1 MVFSPPPVIGVYV
14 RQMSAS
20 DAQSLQL
27 PIKRSARPEAGDRLA
42 GETGDEES
50 DDKQQASRCCSIIV
64 SGEKMIEQSMQNL
77 ARFIFI
83 VYEQLGQLMPIEEVH
98 GKRKRSTSMFDGA
111 AALDRPKD
119 KQAFSVVVSEIVS
132 VFSQKESSIYPLPNA
147 KTNEPT
153 PDKPDPYIELTFV
166 HHKFDL
172 QENLTNYRCVQLQ
185 DSETVPY
192 SINSRVLSVEQAA
205 ANEVNQPGASPVSNP
220 IDHRFLAQSS
230 TCQTVSTNQ
239 TQTTCRCSTL
249 GTFAVLADL
258 GRADETSSQQRIQN
272 RIQLMLKL
280 NRICIFSCGISAILL
295 LITIVSFYFHKNSLR
310 GTKTI
315 NHLLFL
321 RNNQLPGHLTKAVN
335 YQNVLLSNQAKINFL
350 ICLFFLECAMLV
362 SLGLSES
369 GQNSQVFC
377 RLASLAIHYF
387 LLTVFAWLLFDCFIS
402 SYLLV
407 LTESKQQ
414 QNQSS
419 MLFNQVQPLVVL
431 NSNGFTTTTTASSL
445 DLQHSTRQ
453 YTLRT
458 CKLLTYLLPLFIV
471 VLSSWID
478 PSSYCSK
485 SWTTTTNSAF
495 QSSAELYAIC
505 WHQFDNIYVMFYV
518 VPSIALLLAS
528 LVFLVVSLGLRLRR
542 VNNPPQSNK
551 QFTYLAS
558 NGHLDVNKPQQFSS
572 AAKNS
577 LFASNTRI
585 NLFNLIITAGCWLF
599 ASFYLNNLLE
609 TFENFH
615 FNQLIFDSRQQ
626 PKHSAPAYVEPLL
639 TSNSFTRTFTQL
651 PDSNLALFAFLF
663 VVLNVLHC
671 VVLFIKL
678 AIRGLIGQICAQFT
692 SICLFKAKQQHS
704 LNNLSQLY
712 MPPSYHQAG
721 DNQANSANLDS
732 LKYDQK
738 LNKFEPLQNGSLS
751 SVANNQAAQQP
762 LIPPPQLITQ
772 YQLGANGRQQFNAE
786 HLMNEIADDDVY
798 ENDDQQHFSEQQSN
812 SETMLASDLQTS
824 EQSDSEQF
832 LLRKSTFAPD
842 AQYGKEFVL
851 LKKNRV
857 YGQKQQTPSQ
867 SSQSSRQAQ
876 MENFYECIE
885 DAGNGFYE
893 PMIYSAA
900 YGETSQPA
908 RGFANNKY
916 NRLMNQQQPNFSDHD
931 SEYENPIER
940 FNNRSV
946 RTTNGKLLRNYS
958 SNDFLNE
965 RDAQSRLDQPLL
977 PAIIRDNTSHHPQ
990 FALSSATNHRNLNR
1004 QFVASPNRY
1013 NPANAS
1019 FSSTIDRNAL
1029 LNPSNSV
1036 NGVRTTNYRPSKQTK
1051 DMISEQEQNLKQI
1064 QAQLKQFQLQMAMS
1078 NSSQGNGSPMMSE
1091 PEELKDQQRCLNGA
1105 QPAAAAQ
1112 QGSYLSSNNSSASD
1126 NVNSSV

>member
-1 MVFSPPPVIGVYV
+1 MT
-14 RQMSAS
+14 
-20 DAQSLQL
+20 
-27 PIKRSARPEAGDRLA
+27 
-42 GETGDEES
+42 GEIGDEES
-50 DDKQQASRCCSIIV
+50 DDKQAASRCCSIIV
-64 SGEKMIEQSMQNL
+64 SSEKMIEQSMQNL
-77 ARFIFI
+77 AKFIFI
-83 VYEQLGQLMPIEEVH
+83 IYEQLGQLMPIEEVH
-98 GKRKRSTSMFDGA
+98 SKRKRSTGDGNA
-111 AALDRPKD
+111 GFYQVLDRQSKD
-119 KQAFSVVVSEIVS
+119 RHASIVVSEIVS
-132 VFSQKESSIYPLPNA
+132 VFSQKESSIYPLPNP
-147 KTNEPT
+147 KTSG
-153 PDKPDPYIELTFV
+153 DRSDRQDPYIELTFL
-166 HHKFDL
+166 HHKSVGL
-172 QENLTNYRCVQLQ
+172 QENLTSFRCAQLQ

-192 SINSRVLSVEQAA
+192 SFNNRVLSVEQAA
-205 ANEVNQPGASPVSNP
+205 ANEVNHPAAGQVSNP
-220 IDHRFLAQSS
+220 VDHRFLAQSS
-230 TCQTVSTNQ
+230 TCQTVFTNQ

-249 GTFAVLADL
+249 GTFAVLADV
-258 GRADETSSQQRIQN
+258 GQSADQGAGQLRVQN

-280 NRICIFSCGISAILL
+280 NRICIFSCGVSAILL

-335 YQNVLLSNQAKINFL
+335 YQNVLLSSQAKINFL

-369 GQNSQVFC
+369 GQNNQVFC

-407 LTESKQQ
+407 LTETKQQ
-414 QNQSS
+414 QNQSGL
-419 MLFNQVQPLVVL
+419 LFNQVQSLVVL

-445 DLQHSTRQ
+445 DLQNSTRQ

-471 VLSSWID
+471 VMSSWID

-485 SWTTTTNSAF
+485 SWTTTGQQPSG
-495 QSSAELYAIC
+495 ELYAIC

-528 LVFLVVSLGLRLRR
+528 LVFLAVSLALRMRR
-542 VNNPPQSNK
+542 LNNPQQSNK
-551 QFTYLAS
+551 QFTYLTP
-558 NGHLDVNKPQQFSS
+558 NDHLDKPLQQTKYSM
-572 AAKNS
+572 
-577 LFASNTRI
+577 FASNTRI
-585 NLFNLIITAGCWLF
+585 NLFNLLITTCCWLF

-615 FNQLIFDSRQQ
+615 FNHQLIFEAHHQKQQ
-626 PKHSAPAYVEPLL
+626 SSAYVEPLL
-639 TSNSFTRTFTQL
+639 SSNSFTRSFTQL

-663 VVLNVLHC
+663 IVLNVLHC
-671 VVLFIKL
+671 VVLFVKL
-678 AIRGLIGQICAQFT
+678 AVRGLVGQICVQFA
-692 SICLFKAKQQHS
+692 SICLFKSKQQHS

-712 MPPSYHQAG
+712 MPPSYHQNHS
-721 DNQANSANLDS
+721 DNQTSSANLDS

-738 LNKFEPLQNGSLS
+738 LKKLDPLQNGSLN
-751 SVANNQAAQQP
+751 SVTAGQAAQQP

-772 YQLGANGRQQFNAE
+772 YQLNANGRVQFNQE
-786 HLMNEIADDDVY
+786 QLMNEIGDDDVY
-798 ENDDQQHFSEQQSN
+798 ENDDQQHFSEQQST
-812 SETMLASDLQTS
+812 SETMLASSDLQTS

-832 LLRKSTFAPD
+832 LLRNKLNDSQF
-842 AQYGKEFVL
+842 GKEFL

-857 YGQKQQTPSQ
+857 YGQKQQLSVAPAN
-867 SSQSSRQAQ
+867 RAVQ

-885 DAGNGFYE
+885 DGSGFYE

-900 YGETSQPA
+900 YGETQ
-908 RGFANNKY
+908 RGFANKY
-916 NRLMNQQQPNFSDHD
+916 NRLANQPNFSDVD

-940 FNNRSV
+940 FTSRPV
-946 RTTNGKLLRNYS
+946 RTNQTKLLRNYS

-977 PAIIRDNTSHHPQ
+977 PAIIRDNTNQPQ
-990 FALSSATNHRNLNR
+990 FGLSSNTGHRNFNR
-1004 QFVASPNRY
+1004 PFIEHASPSRY
-1013 NPANAS
+1013 NPAS

-1036 NGVRTTNYRPSKQTK
+1036 NGLRTTNFRAAKKQAK

-1064 QAQLKQFQLQMAMS
+1064 QQQLKQFQLQLAMS
-1078 NSSQGNGSPMMSE
+1078 QNSQNNSQSNSQMMQE

-1105 QPAAAAQ
+1105 QQTVVQ
-1112 QGSYLSSNNSSASD
+1112 QGSYLSSNSSVSD

>member
-1 MVFSPPPVIGVYV
+1 
-14 RQMSAS
+14 
-20 DAQSLQL
+20 
-27 PIKRSARPEAGDRLA
+27 
-42 GETGDEES
+42 
-50 DDKQQASRCCSIIV
+50 
-64 SGEKMIEQSMQNL
+64 MIEQSMQNL
-77 ARFIFI
+77 AKFIFI

-98 GKRKRSTSMFDGA
+98 SKRKRSASDSTA
-111 AALDRPKD
+111 AFYQVLDRQSKD
-119 KQAFSVVVSEIVS
+119 RHASVVASEIVS
-132 VFSQKESSIYPLPNA
+132 VFSHKESSIYPLPNA
-147 KTNEPT
+147 KTGDDR

-166 HHKFDL
+166 HHNSIGL
-172 QENLTNYRCVQLQ
+172 QENVTNFRCVQLQ

-205 ANEVNQPGASPVSNP
+205 ANEVSQPGAGQVSNQ

-230 TCQTVSTNQ
+230 TCQTVFTNL

-249 GTFAVLADL
+249 GTFAVLADI
-258 GRADETSSQQRIQN
+258 GRNDEATSQTRVQN

-321 RNNQLPGHLTKAVN
+321 RNNPMPGHLTKAVN
-335 YQNVLLSNQAKINFL
+335 YQNVLLSSQAKINFL

-369 GQNSQVFC
+369 GQNNQVFC

-407 LTESKQQ
+407 LTETKQQQ
-414 QNQSS
+414 QNQASL
-419 MLFNQVQPLVVL
+419 LFNQVQPLVVL
-431 NSNGFTTTTTASSL
+431 NSNGFTTTTTTASSL

-485 SWTTTTNSAF
+485 SWSTGS
-495 QSSAELYAIC
+495 QQPSGELYAIC

-528 LVFLVVSLGLRLRR
+528 LVFLAVSLALRMRR
-542 VNNPPQSNK
+542 LANTPQSNK
-551 QFTYLAS
+551 QFTYLAP
-558 NGHLDVNKPQQFSS
+558 NGHLDANKPQQQTKS
-572 AAKNS
+572 S

-585 NLFNLIITAGCWLF
+585 NLFNLLITGCCWLF
-599 ASFYLNNLLE
+599 ASFYLNNLLD

-615 FNQLIFDSRQQ
+615 FNHQLIFEAHQQ
-626 PKHSAPAYVEPLL
+626 QQKPQSSAYVEPLL

-671 VVLFIKL
+671 VMLFFKL
-678 AIRGLIGQICAQFT
+678 AVRGLVGQICVQFA
-692 SICLFKAKQQHS
+692 SVCLFKSKQHS

-712 MPPSYHQAG
+712 MPPSYHQNA
-721 DNQANSANLDS
+721 DNQTNSANLDS

-738 LNKFEPLQNGSLS
+738 LNKFEVLQNNNLNSLS
-751 SVANNQAAQQP
+751 AGPAAQQP

-772 YQLGANGRQQFNAE
+772 YQYQLNAANGRAQFNQE
-786 HLMNEIADDDVY
+786 QLMNEIGDDDVY
-798 ENDDQQHFSEQQSN
+798 ENDDQQHFSEHQST
-812 SETMLASDLQTS
+812 SETMLASSDLQTS

-832 LLRKSTFAPD
+832 LLRNKSTFND
-842 AQYGKEFVL
+842 GQYGKEFL

-857 YGQKQQTPSQ
+857 YGQKQQLNASTN
-867 SSQSSRQAQ
+867 QSSRAGQ

-885 DAGNGFYE
+885 DGGNGFYE

-900 YGETSQPA
+900 YGETTQRMFS
-908 RGFANNKY
+908 NNKY
-916 NRLMNQQQPNFSDHD
+916 NRLMNQQQQPNFSDVD

-940 FNNRSV
+940 FAQNCRPA
-946 RTTNGKLLRNYS
+946 RTLRNYS

-977 PAIIRDNTSHHPQ
+977 PAIIRDNTDQHPPQ
-990 FALSSATNHRNLNR
+990 FSLSSNTSHRNFNR
-1004 QFVASPNRY
+1004 PFIEHASPSRF
-1013 NPANAS
+1013 NPVNAS

-1029 LNPSNSV
+1029 LNPSHSV
-1036 NGVRTTNYRPSKQTK
+1036 NGLRTTNFRTAKKPTK

-1064 QAQLKQFQLQMAMS
+1064 QQQLKQFQLQLAMS
-1078 NSSQGNGSPMMSE
+1078 NSQSNAQSNSQITHE
-1091 PEELKDQQRCLNGA
+1091 PEELKDQQRCLNS
-1105 QPAAAAQ
+1105 AQ
-1112 QGSYLSSNNSSASD
+1112 QAAPQQQNSYLSSNSSVSD